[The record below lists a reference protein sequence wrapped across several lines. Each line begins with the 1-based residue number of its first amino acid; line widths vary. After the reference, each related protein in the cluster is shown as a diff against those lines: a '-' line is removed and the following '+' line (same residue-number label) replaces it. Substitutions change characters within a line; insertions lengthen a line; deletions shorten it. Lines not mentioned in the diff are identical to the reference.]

1 MLGLSQE
8 SLTVTNKKGTA
19 VLLAVVL
26 HVKTKVCLASKIPQL
41 EVEGPRVVSGSGGVR
56 ATGIQV
62 LKEY

>member
-8 SLTVTNKKGTA
+8 SLKSNRCPVGGRPPCQD
-19 VLLAVVL
+19 
-26 HVKTKVCLASKIPQL
+26 TKVCLASKIPQL